1 MMDILEVKSL
11 TKQYRSGSSAMI
23 EVFHNLTFT
32 IARGEVVTLTGTS
45 GSGKSTL
52 LNVIG
57 TLDQSNGGSVL
68 IAGQDI
74 SKINGAALAAFRNK
88 HIGFIFQFHHL
99 LPEFTALENV
109 MMPALIAGR
118 SHSEATKRGE
128 TLIEAVGLSNRAN
141 HRPSELSGG
150 EAQRVAI
157 ARAFMMEPTLVLA
170 DEPTGNLDPENADK
184 LFALILSLAEQY
196 HQTFLIATHNLELA
210 AKANRTMHLDKGAIV
225 V

>member
-1 MMDILEVKSL
+1 MDILEVRSL

-23 EVFHNLTFT
+23 EVFRDVTFT
-32 IARGEVVTLTGTS
+32 MAQGEVVTLTGTS

-57 TLDQSNGGSVL
+57 TLDQPNGGNVL

-74 SKINGAALAAFRNK
+74 SKISGAQLAAFRNK

-118 SHSEATKRGE
+118 SHSEATKRAE
-128 TLIEAVGLSNRAN
+128 TLLEEVGLSNRTT

-150 EAQRVAI
+150 EAQRVAV

-184 LFALILSLAEQY
+184 LFSVILSLAEKY

-210 AKANRTMHLDKGAIV
+210 AKANRTMHIEKGSIAA
-225 V
+225 